1 MWPLL
6 LCSVISLALTLE
18 RWKYFHKEDSGRV
31 FPQQFCALLRESRWQ
46 EAWQLTENTPGEMA
60 ALGRKLLSAPPQ
72 VRTKESYIVGE
83 SRQLLQHFEKGL
95 TYLQVIVTLAPIL
108 GLLGTITGMMASF
121 DALGT
126 RWENPLAVTAG
137 WGKPDY
143 HHLWPADCHCD
154 HLLSYVF
161 CPAGK
166 TWQGSWNRWII
177 PLWKMRTAC
186 RSKGAGTNDP
196 FRFFFLGKGIQY
208 PDFPYD

>member
-1 MWPLL
+1 MEWLKTGWSYFLRGGLVMWPLL

-72 VRTKESYIVGE
+72 VRTTESYIVGE

-137 WGKPDY
+137 VGEALITTIFGLLIAIVTICCHTYFAQRVKTLAGELEQVDNTFMEN
-143 HHLWPADCHCD
+143 ADS
-154 HLLSYVF
+154 L
-161 CPAGK
+161 PQ
-166 TWQGSWNRWII
+166 QGGWH
-177 PLWKMRTAC
+177 
-186 RSKGAGTNDP
+186 
-196 FRFFFLGKGIQY
+196 Q
-208 PDFPYD
+208 

>member
-1 MWPLL
+1 MEWLKTGWSYFLRGGLVMWPLL

-137 WGKPDY
+137 VGEALITTIFGLLIAIVAICCHTYFAQRVKTLAGELEQVDNTFMEN
-143 HHLWPADCHCD
+143 ADS
-154 HLLSYVF
+154 L
-161 CPAGK
+161 PQ
-166 TWQGSWNRWII
+166 QGGWH
-177 PLWKMRTAC
+177 
-186 RSKGAGTNDP
+186 
-196 FRFFFLGKGIQY
+196 Q
-208 PDFPYD
+208 